1 MMIQCEAEISQFVT
15 DIWST
20 FLNLPVSSTDEPFE
34 PKGKDNT
41 LAGCVQITGEWQGT
55 VTLYA
60 PKALGKKI
68 AASMYALDESEIDDN
83 QIQDVLGEI
92 TNMITGNI
100 KSLLPTPCSISLPS
114 VAVTD
119 YDLHHPKSQT
129 LTAVNFKSEG
139 LPFLIVMLHKE
150 ENGK

>member
-1 MMIQCEAEISQFVT
+1 MTIQCEAEISQFVT

-20 FLNLPVSSTDEPFE
+20 FLNMQVATTDQPFK
-34 PKGKDNT
+34 PIGKDNT

-60 PKALGKKI
+60 PKQLGKKV
-68 AASMYALDESEIDDN
+68 AGSMYAMDESEMDD
-83 QIQDVLGEI
+83 QQVQDVMGEI
-92 TNMITGNI
+92 TNMIAGNI

-119 YDLHHPKSQT
+119 YDLHHPGSEP
-129 LTAVNFKSEG
+129 LTAVNFISGE
-139 LPFLIVMLHKE
+139 LPFMVVMLQ
-150 ENGK
+150 ENQKG

>member
-1 MMIQCEAEISQFVT
+1 MTIQCEAEISQFVT

-20 FLNLPVSSTDEPFE
+20 FLNMQVSPTDQPFK
-34 PKGKDNT
+34 PIGKDNT

-60 PKALGKKI
+60 PKDLGKKI
-68 AASMYALDESEIDDN
+68 AASMYAMEEPEIDD
-83 QIQDVLGEI
+83 QMIQDVMGEI
-92 TNMITGNI
+92 TNMIAGNI

-119 YDLHHPKSQT
+119 YDLHHPGSKP
-129 LTAVNFKSEG
+129 LTAVNFQCG
-139 LPFLIVMLHKE
+139 DFPFLVVMLQEKE
-150 ENGK
+150 E

>member
-1 MMIQCEAEISQFVT
+1 MAIECEAEISQFVT

-20 FLNLPVSSTDEPFE
+20 FLSMKVSPTDKPFK

-60 PKALGKKI
+60 PREIGKKV
-68 AASMYALDESEIDDN
+68 AATLYGLDETEVEN
-83 QIQDVLGEI
+83 QQIQDVIGEI
-92 TNMITGNI
+92 TNIISGNI
-100 KSLLPTPCSISLPS
+100 KSLLPAPCSISLPS

-119 YDLHHPKSQT
+119 YNLHHPGSEM
-129 LTAVNFKSEG
+129 LTAVNFDCEG
-139 LPFLIVMLHKE
+139 LPFLVVMLQ
-150 ENGK
+150 ENKN

>member
-1 MMIQCEAEISQFVT
+1 MMIQCAAEISQFVT

-20 FLNLPVSSTDEPFE
+20 FLNLPVSSTDKPFE
-34 PKGKDNT
+34 PEGKNNT
-41 LAGCVQITGEWQGT
+41 LAGCVQITGEWEGT

-68 AASMYALDESEIDDN
+68 AASRYALDESEIDDN

-119 YDLHHPKSQT
+119 YDLHHPKSET
-129 LTAVNFKSEG
+129 LTAVNFKSAG
-139 LPFLIVMLHKE
+139 LPFLVVMLHKE